1 MSTSRDESKSID
13 KIELE
18 VMTLSEAKSPSN
30 SRPIENDTRT
40 FSTVDVKKEESNE
53 NENEVL
59 KEIDS
64 PILEEIKDNVSDI
77 KGNLF

>member
-13 KIELE
+13 EIELE